1 MEIKKK
7 INFGDDFF
15 FEKKKSSFF
24 HHKNT
29 PKLMILEVPQP
40 WEYYRTLR
48 DIETLLPS
56 LGVVKFHGL
65 GLDL

>member
-1 MEIKKK
+1 MIV
-7 INFGDDFF
+7 F
-15 FEKKKSSFF
+15 FEKKKSFF
-24 HHKNT
+24 DHKNT

-40 WEYYRTLR
+40 WEYDRTLW

-65 GLDL
+65 GPDL